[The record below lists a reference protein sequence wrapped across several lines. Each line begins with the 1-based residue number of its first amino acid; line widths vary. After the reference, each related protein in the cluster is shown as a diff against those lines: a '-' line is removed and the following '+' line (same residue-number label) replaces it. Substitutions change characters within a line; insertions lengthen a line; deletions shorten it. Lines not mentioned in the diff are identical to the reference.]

1 MGKKSGKEK
10 ETGDMEQN
18 FFSIGE
24 VSKICN
30 VSRKAL
36 RYYDQIGLISPDY
49 INEENGYRY
58 YSEDT
63 LLYVPVLKYYKQM
76 GFKLE
81 EMQGLFDDVNFA
93 GIRKWFPEKI
103 GELTAEK
110 RRLQE
115 SLISIQ
121 DWYQLIQEAQM
132 VLRYQTC
139 EISVKYFPEMD
150 FCYMDQEFT
159 YDYPPAVI
167 NIPWTN
173 YLEEHGEEITGP
185 VILHYD
191 SFAEKME
198 GKCHRVRI
206 MQQAVR
212 PKPQSLIQRK
222 RQRGMAVCVYHIG
235 SHETID
241 QEYERIR
248 EWAKKRGCHLAKDS
262 YERFVT
268 DYWSTK
274 KTEEFVTEIM
284 LPFEQ
289 EAEE

>member
-1 MGKKSGKEK
+1 
-10 ETGDMEQN
+10 MEQK

-36 RYYDQIGLISPDY
+36 RYYDQIGLIAPDY

-81 EMQGLFDDVNFA
+81 EMQGLLDDVNFS
-93 GIRKWFPEKI
+93 GIGKWFPEKI
-103 GELTAEK
+103 SELNAEMG
-110 RRLQE
+110 RIRE
-115 SLISIQ
+115 SLILIQ

-139 EISVKYFPEMD
+139 EISVKYVPEQD
-150 FCYMDQEFT
+150 FCYMDQEFS
-159 YDYPPAVI
+159 YDYPSSVI

-173 YLEEHGEEITGP
+173 YLESYGQEITGA

-191 SFAEKME
+191 SFEEKMT
-198 GKCHRVRI
+198 GRCRHMRI

-212 PKPQSLIQRK
+212 PDSSNPIQFK
-222 RQRGMAVCVYHIG
+222 RQEGMAVCVYHIG

-241 QEYERIR
+241 QEYQRIR
-248 EWAKKRGCHLAKDS
+248 EWAQKRGCRLAKDS
-262 YERFVT
+262 YERFVS

-274 KTEEFVTEIM
+274 KEEEFVTEIM
-284 LPFEQ
+284 VPFE
-289 EAEE
+289 EES

>member
-1 MGKKSGKEK
+1 M
-10 ETGDMEQN
+10 
-18 FFSIGE
+18 I
-24 VSKICN
+24 
-30 VSRKAL
+30 
-36 RYYDQIGLISPDY
+36 QIGLISPDY

-81 EMQGLFDDVNFA
+81 QMQGLLDDVDFA

-103 GELTAEK
+103 RELMEEG
-110 RRLQE
+110 RRIQE

-121 DWYQLIQEAQM
+121 DWYQLIREAQM

-150 FCYMDQEFT
+150 FCYMDQEFA

-167 NIPWTN
+167 NISWTN
-173 YLEEHGEEITGP
+173 YLEAHGEEITGA

-191 SFAEKME
+191 SFKDKME
-198 GKCHRVRI
+198 GRCKSMRI

-212 PKPQSLIQRK
+212 PDARSPIQLKQR
-222 RQRGMAVCVYHIG
+222 RGMAACVYHIG
-235 SHETID
+235 PHETID
-241 QEYERIR
+241 AEYERIR
-248 EWAKKRGCHLAKDS
+248 EWARKRGCRLAEDS

-274 KTEEFVTEIM
+274 KAEEFVTEIM
-284 LPFEQ
+284 VPFE
-289 EAEE
+289 EENEE

>member
-1 MGKKSGKEK
+1 
-10 ETGDMEQN
+10 MEQK

-81 EMQGLFDDVNFA
+81 EMQGLLDDVDFA

-103 GELTAEK
+103 RELMEEG
-110 RRLQE
+110 RRIQE

-121 DWYQLIQEAQM
+121 DWYQLIREAQM

-150 FCYMDQEFT
+150 FCYMDQEFA

-167 NIPWTN
+167 NISWTN
-173 YLEEHGEEITGP
+173 YLEAHGEEITGA

-191 SFAEKME
+191 SFKDKME
-198 GKCHRVRI
+198 GRCKSMRI

-212 PKPQSLIQRK
+212 PDARSPIQLKQR
-222 RQRGMAVCVYHIG
+222 RGMAACVYHIG
-235 SHETID
+235 PHETID
-241 QEYERIR
+241 AEYERIR
-248 EWAKKRGCHLAKDS
+248 EWARKRGCRLAEDS

-274 KTEEFVTEIM
+274 KAEEFVTEIM
-284 LPFEQ
+284 VPFE
-289 EAEE
+289 EENEE